1 MKKLLDYFRPT
12 TITRDEYLLTHSEA
26 FEEWLKEECR
36 KRGIDFPKV
45 YSFLQAN
52 SLRLERELHWLNDSA
67 APASHQPGM
76 DEFDRARFRLAQA
89 RRKSNA

>member
-26 FEEWLKEECR
+26 FEEWLKHECI
-36 KRGIDFPKV
+36 KRGLNWQWV
-45 YSFLQAN
+45 YELIQAN